1 MFRRTTAL
9 AAIAGVML
17 TATLVGPVS
26 AAKPTKPPVSD
37 PPSER
42 PLTPE
47 EQAAA
52 ERKVAASDAYL
63 ASIEATG
70 ADLATLSCP
79 TPTATGPQATTT
91 GTCSVPQGYLAVEAR
106 DQIKGTYCG
115 PATGQVIANY
125 SWAIGPGANKYTQGV
140 IAGWMKTDA
149 NGMTNAPE
157 LERGLE
163 LATQGSPRR
172 PATWDWV
179 IFDLRDRD
187 NDGAIG
193 DELQGY
199 VRSNVSNSKMPLAM
213 PVKPHDPASQYYL
226 VSWPKAVKSV
236 GHWIA
241 AYGWYGNW
249 TGTSFSRIYYTDSS
263 KDEGGSTGKFWDPT
277 RDIAAL
283 IDEHTRRIVW

>member
-9 AAIAGVML
+9 AAIAGVMV

-26 AAKPTKPPVSD
+26 AAKPTTPPVSD

-52 ERKVAASDAYL
+52 ERKVATSDAYL
-63 ASIEATG
+63 ASIEASG

-79 TPTATGPQATTT
+79 TPTATGPQAVTT

-106 DQIKGTYCG
+106 DQVKGTYCG
-115 PATGQVIANY
+115 PAVGQVIANY
-125 SWAIGPGANKYTQGV
+125 SWAIGSGANKYTQGV
-140 IAGWMKTDA
+140 IAGWMKTDV
-149 NGMTNAPE
+149 NGFTNAGE
-157 LERGLE
+157 LELGLE
-163 LATQGSPRR
+163 AATKGSPRR
-172 PATWDWV
+172 PAQWDWV
-179 IFDLRDRD
+179 VFDLRDRD
-187 NDGAIG
+187 NDGATG

-199 VRSNVSNSKMPLAM
+199 VRSNVSNSKMPLAI
-213 PVKPHDPASQYYL
+213 PVKPHDPASKYYL

-236 GHWIA
+236 GHWIT

-249 TGTSFSRIYYTDSS
+249 TGTTFSRIYYTDSS

-283 IDEHTRRIVW
+283 VSEHTKRIVW